1 MPRKLELLAPAG
13 HWQALHAAIENGADA
28 VYFGVDA
35 HNARARAANF
45 PREELA
51 KVMSA
56 LHSQGVLGY
65 LTLNTLI
72 FPSEM
77 DGIQELIAHAAA
89 CGTDALI
96 VQDIGLARLARQIA
110 PDLPVHASTQM
121 TVTSASGVR
130 AAAAIGCS
138 RVILARE
145 LSVKEIGR
153 IHAEEPDVELETFV
167 HGALC
172 VAYSGQCLTSE
183 ALGGRSANRGEC
195 AQACRMPYEVIC
207 DDERIDLG
215 DVSYLLSPQDL
226 AAYDLVPELAAAGV
240 SSLKIE
246 GRLKSAE
253 YVAAVTR
260 HYRRAIDAWLNGVDP
275 AWTAEDKRHLELTFS
290 RGLTH
295 GFLDGNNHKRL
306 VRGDFSNKRGPHVGF
321 VEGVTGDALIARLHA
336 PLKAGDGI
344 MVDVD
349 DNDQENSRAVGG
361 RIFDLKSLPSSSG
374 ERPRERS
381 VGATDGISG
390 RVRIAI
396 FRGSLDVSKVRPG
409 QSIWQTSDPRLDS
422 ELRESFEKGPKRRQK
437 LDLSVVARVGE
448 PLEISA
454 FTELGEKAQVANSEP
469 AQAAAKRPADLAWV
483 TEHLGKLGDT
493 SFVLGKVE
501 LQTDGAT
508 LAPASVLNHLRRE
521 LIAKLDAASATLGHE
536 RAINLDAIDRL
547 SARMSEAARAEAN
560 VREPELT
567 CLVRDT
573 AQLRETLTLG
583 VKTVY
588 ADFQDIGEYRDAAK
602 EARDAGVGLWLASPR
617 IEKPGEY
624 NLFRFLE
631 KCEPAGILVRNAG
644 GVEFCRSHGL
654 RWRADFSLNV
664 TNAESAEHFKTLG
677 ADRLTAGFDLS
688 VSQLV
693 ELLKSAPAAWFE
705 VVVHQR
711 VAMFHMEHCVFCM
724 TLSPGTDKTNCGRPC
739 DTHKVELEDRVGL
752 RHRLFADVGCRN
764 TLFNATPQSAAES
777 LPALAA
783 TGAASFRLEFVD
795 ESPSTVR
802 EVVEA
807 YRDALAGRLEP
818 RNLWRRVKA
827 SNQYGLTRGSLQ
839 IVS

>member
-13 HWQALHAAIENGADA
+13 HWKALHAAIENGADA

-51 KVMSA
+51 SVMA
-56 LHSQGVLGY
+56 TLHSQGVLGY

-77 DGIQELIAHAAA
+77 DGIEDLIAHAAA

-96 VQDIGLARLARQIA
+96 VQDIGLARLAREIA

-130 AAAAIGCS
+130 AAADIGCS

-145 LSVKEIGR
+145 LSIKEIRR
-153 IHAEEPDVELETFV
+153 IHAEEPHVELETFV

-195 AQACRMPYEVIC
+195 AQACRMPYDVIC
-207 DDERIDLG
+207 DDQRVDLG

-260 HYRRAIDAWLNGVDP
+260 HYRRAIDAWLQGLDP
-275 AWTAEDKRHLELTFS
+275 HWTPEDKRHLELTFS

-321 VEGVTGDALIARLHA
+321 VEGVSGDALIARLHA

-361 RIFDLKSLPSSSG
+361 RIFDLKSLPSTTG
-374 ERPRERS
+374 ENPRERS
-381 VGATDGISG
+381 GDSTDGISG

-396 FRGSLDVSKVRPG
+396 FRGSLDVSKVLPG
-409 QSIWQTSDPRLDS
+409 QSIWQTSDPRFES
-422 ELRESFEKGPKRRQK
+422 ELRESFEKGPKQRQR
-437 LDLSVVARVGE
+437 LDLCVVARVGE
-448 PLEISA
+448 PLQVSGV
-454 FTELGEKAQVANSEP
+454 TELGATAQAAFAEP
-469 AQAAAKRPADLAWV
+469 AQAATKRPADQAWV

-493 SFVLGKVE
+493 TFELGDVE
-501 LQTDGAT
+501 LLTDGST
-508 LAPASVLNHLRRE
+508 LAPASVLNQLRRE
-521 LIAKLDAASATLGHE
+521 LVGKLDSMSANLGQE
-536 RAINLDAIDRL
+536 RSVDRNVVGRL
-547 SARMSEAARAEAN
+547 RDRMAEATRAEAR
-560 VREPELT
+560 VADPELT
-567 CLVRDT
+567 CLVRDSS
-573 AQLRETLTLG
+573 QLAEALKLGLT
-583 VKTVY
+583 TVY

-602 EARDAGVGLWLASPR
+602 AAREAGVDLWLATPR

-631 KCEPAGILVRNAG
+631 KCSPTGILVRNAG
-644 GVEFCRSHGL
+644 GVEFCRAHGL

-664 TNAESAEHFKTLG
+664 TNAESAEHFMSLG
-677 ADRLTAGFDLS
+677 AQRLTAGFDLS
-688 VSQLV
+688 VAQLV

-724 TLSPGTDKTNCGRPC
+724 TLSPGTDKSDCGRPC

-795 ESPSTVR
+795 ESPATVR

>member
-1 MPRKLELLAPAG
+1 MTREIELLAPAG

-45 PREELA
+45 PRDELA
-51 KVMSA
+51 KVMST

-77 DGIQELIAHAAA
+77 DGIQDLIAHAAA

-110 PDLPVHASTQM
+110 PELPVHASTQM

-153 IHAEEPDVELETFV
+153 IHAEEPSVELETFV

-207 DDERIDLG
+207 DDERVDLG
-215 DVSYLLSPQDL
+215 DVEYLLSPQDL

-260 HYRRAIDAWLNGVDP
+260 HYRRAIDAWLQGRDP
-275 AWTAEDKRHLELTFS
+275 HWTPDDKRHLELTFS

-321 VEGVTGDALIARLHA
+321 VESVAGDALIARLHA

-349 DNDQENSRAVGG
+349 ENDQENSRAVGG
-361 RIFDLKSLPSSSG
+361 RIFDLKSLPSTTG
-374 ERPRERS
+374 GKLRERPEDS
-381 VGATDGISG
+381 TGGISG
-390 RVRIAI
+390 RVRITI

-437 LDLSVVARVGE
+437 LDLRVVARVGE
-448 PLEISA
+448 PLEVA
-454 FTELGEKAQVANSEP
+454 GTTELGAKAHVAFSEP
-469 AQAAAKRPADLAWV
+469 AQAAAKRPADLVWV

-493 SFVLGKVE
+493 SFVLGDVE
-501 LQTDGAT
+501 LQTDGTT
-508 LAPASVLNHLRRE
+508 LAPASVLNQLRRD
-521 LIAKLDAASATLGHE
+521 LVAKLDAVSATLGQE
-536 RAINLDAIDRL
+536 RSINLNVVKSLRE
-547 SARMSEAARAEAN
+547 RMAAAVQSEAKPA
-560 VREPELT
+560 EPELT
-567 CLVRDT
+567 CLVRDYG
-573 AQLRETLTLG
+573 QLREALTLG
-583 VKTVY
+583 LKTVY
-588 ADFQDIGEYRDAAK
+588 ADFQDIGEYREASK
-602 EARDAGVGLWLASPR
+602 EAGAAGVDLWLASPR

-644 GVEFCRSHGL
+644 GVEFCRAHGL

-664 TNAESAEHFKTLG
+664 TNAESAEHFKALG
-677 ADRLTAGFDLS
+677 AERLTAGFDLS

-739 DTHKVELEDRVGL
+739 DTRKVELQDRVGL

-795 ESPSTVR
+795 ESPATVR

-839 IVS
+839 VVS